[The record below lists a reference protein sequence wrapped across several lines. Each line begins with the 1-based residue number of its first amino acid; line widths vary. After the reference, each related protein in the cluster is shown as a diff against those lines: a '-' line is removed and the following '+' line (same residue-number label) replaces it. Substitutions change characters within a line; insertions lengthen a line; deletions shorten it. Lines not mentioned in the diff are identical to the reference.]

1 MRDEEKI
8 NRNSNAVLN
17 CFKKRPFGTDKR
29 CWDVAQTSLWT
40 VFCSILLQSELCSW
54 SYCLLLWPPHINR
67 LRRQSVDE
75 FKLQLQADQLLL
87 GMYYCL
93 IWLQLLAKSLD

>member
-1 MRDEEKI
+1 MQFLI
-8 NRNSNAVLN
+8 AL
-17 CFKKRPFGTDKR
+17 KRPFGTDKR

-40 VFCSILLQSELCSW
+40 VFCSILLQSELCSC
-54 SYCLLLWPPHINR
+54 SYCLLLWPLHINR
-67 LRRQSVDE
+67 LRRRSVDE